1 MCRPNFFYRAGL
13 FVVVLLWGLGF
24 AAPAT
29 ASKADNSPAKQLGL
43 IEYSTT
49 EYLEKFT
56 LTDLRGNAVSSK
68 DFSGQVVL
76 LNFWATWCHQCENE
90 RSALQAVSNAFRD
103 QGLAVVAISA
113 NPKGKER
120 VPPYVEKHNLT
131 FLHLLD
137 EKRVLLKQLSVH
149 ALPTSFVVGRDGRLL
164 SKGIG
169 GKAWDSEIGRLYLMQ
184 VLNEVPAE

>member
-1 MCRPNFFYRAGL
+1 MYRPGFFYRAGL
-13 FVVVLLWGLGF
+13 FVVVLLCGLGF
-24 AAPAT
+24 ALPAT
-29 ASKADNSPAKQLGL
+29 GSKADNSPAKQLGL
-43 IEYSTT
+43 IEYSST
-49 EYLEKFT
+49 EYLERFT
-56 LTDLRGNAVSSK
+56 LTDLGGNTVSSE

-76 LNFWATWCHQCENE
+76 LNFWATWCHQCEKE
-90 RSALQAVSNAFRD
+90 RSALQAISDAFRD
-103 QGLAVVAISA
+103 RGLAVVAVSA

-137 EKRVLLKQLSVH
+137 EKRVLLRRLNVH

-169 GKAWDSEIGRLYLMQ
+169 EKAWDSEVGRLYLMQ